1 MTTWEYKSFYSDRD
15 DYSGMLGFK
24 SDKFEAKRNE
34 LGIAGWEMV
43 GVGMNDGANAA
54 FLIFKRAIE

>member
-15 DYSGMLGFK
+15 EYSGFLGFK
-24 SDKFEAKRNE
+24 SDKFEAKLNE
-34 LGIAGWEMV
+34 LGSEGWELV
-43 GVGMNDGANAA
+43 GIGMNDGANAT